1 MAREMKSELARDG
14 RNSEKGLKMRINRLL
29 PLTALVALAAACADS
44 NSGDGGGTTVPPG
57 QLTFIR
63 LPATAPALCADTVQF
78 WAKRGVGIEGALEFP
93 ELGEPAD
100 CSGSTED
107 FVRLK
112 LDAQSLL
119 AYPNGTL
126 FQPGDSVLITLAWVG
141 NDSILVHLEP
151 TGLLFDPAQPAEL
164 KIEYAE
170 VNGDFDDD
178 GDVDADDDSIEQQ
191 IDVWRQ
197 PTLVDNYTKVGTA
210 KFEDND
216 EIEAR
221 LNGFS
226 RYALAY

>member
-1 MAREMKSELARDG
+1 MMTPQANDRRTP
-14 RNSEKGLKMRINRLL
+14 EKGLTMLIHRLL
-29 PLTALVALAAACADS
+29 PLTLALTGLAACS
-44 NSGDGGGTTVPPG
+44 NSNGGDDGGTVPPG
-57 QLTFIR
+57 QLTFLR
-63 LPATAPALCADTVQF
+63 LPPTAPPLCADTVQF
-78 WAKRGVGIEGALEFP
+78 WATRGVGIEGALEFP
-93 ELGEPAD
+93 EAGEPAD

-119 AYPNGTL
+119 AYPDGTP
-126 FQPGDSVLITLAWVG
+126 FQAGDSVLITLAWVG

-151 TGLLFDPAQPAEL
+151 TGLLFDPAHPAEL

-170 VNGDFDDD
+170 VNGDFDED
-178 GDVDADDDSIEQQ
+178 GDVDADDDLIEQR

-210 KFEDND
+210 KFEDMD

>member
-1 MAREMKSELARDG
+1 MKRGSVIP
-14 RNSEKGLKMRINRLL
+14 EKGFEMRTIRLL
-29 PLTALVALAAACADS
+29 TLTALLTGVAACADS
-44 NSGDGGGTTVPPG
+44 NGGDGGGNTVPPG

-63 LPATAPALCADTVQF
+63 LAPTAPALCADTVRF
-78 WAKRGVGIEGALEFP
+78 WAKRGVGIEGALVFP
-93 ELGEPAD
+93 EVGHTCNE
-100 CSGSTED
+100 STED

-119 AYPNGTL
+119 RYPDGTL
-126 FQPGDSVLITLAWVG
+126 FQANDSVLITLAWVG

-151 TGLLFDPAQPAEL
+151 TGLLFDPAHPAEL

-178 GDVDADDDSIEQQ
+178 GDVDADDDSIEHQ

-197 PTLVDNYTKVGTA
+197 PTLLDDYTKVGTA
-210 KFEDND
+210 KFEDTD
-216 EIEAR
+216 EIEAD